1 MTWSSL
7 LGGMPLP
14 EFIDNYYLKQP
25 LAVGGSGA
33 ALAGLG
39 DWTLLEAALAD
50 PRADLLVARSG
61 RLWDGAV
68 TGLAHARQLH
78 AEGYTLVVRHAER
91 HDARLA
97 EVAAGF
103 AAEFGAPVNVHWYCT
118 PAGQYGFGW
127 HYDAEDV
134 FIVQTQ
140 GEKEYSLRKNTV
152 HPWPVVQYMPHDM
165 GYEREI
171 MPLFRCRLAA
181 GDCLYIP
188 PGFWHMGQSHTAA
201 MSLAIGVLSR
211 TALDVIDFLHPRLA
225 RSLLWR
231 QRLPPLGTAA
241 PQGRAQLRAR
251 LRELLAEL
259 GRDLQRHLA
268 SDELLD
274 AFLDAH
280 ASAPLAHPAQAAPA
294 LAGPTQASP
303 AHPGTAPA
311 APGQPRPNHPG
322 PANSQPASP
331 GRT

>member
-1 MTWSSL
+1 MSWTSL

-14 EFIDNYYLKQP
+14 QFIDDYYLKQP
-25 LAVGGSGA
+25 LAVAGGGA
-33 ALAGLG
+33 ALAEWG
-39 DWTLLEAALAD
+39 DWPLLEAALAD
-50 PRADLLVARSG
+50 PAPDILVARSG
-61 RLWDGAV
+61 QLWDGEV
-68 TGLAHARQLH
+68 CGMAHARQLH
-78 AEGYTLVVRHAER
+78 AQGYTLVLRHAER

-97 EVAAGF
+97 RLAAGF

-118 PAGQYGFGW
+118 PAEQYGFGW

-152 HPWPVVQYMPHDM
+152 HPWPVVQYLPRDM

-188 PGFWHMGQSHTAA
+188 PGYWHMGQSRTAA
-201 MSLAIGVLSR
+201 MSLAIGVMSR
-211 TALDVIDFLHPRLA
+211 TALDVVEFLRPRLA
-225 RSLLWR
+225 ASLLWR

-241 PQGRAQLRAR
+241 AADRLQLRAR
-251 LRELLAEL
+251 LRELFAEL

-268 SDELLD
+268 SDALLD

-280 ASAPLAHPAQAAPA
+280 SGESAADS
-294 LAGPTQASP
+294 T
-303 AHPGTAPA
+303 
-311 APGQPRPNHPG
+311 
-322 PANSQPASP
+322 
-331 GRT
+331 